1 MWYDAIKRGGFEEVG
16 YLAHIFRL
24 RRFI

>member
-16 YLAHIFRL
+16 YPAHIFRL